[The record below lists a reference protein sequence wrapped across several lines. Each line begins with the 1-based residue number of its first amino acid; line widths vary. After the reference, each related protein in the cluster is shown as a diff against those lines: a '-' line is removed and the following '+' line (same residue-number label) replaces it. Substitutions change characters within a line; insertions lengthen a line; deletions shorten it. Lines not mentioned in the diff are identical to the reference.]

1 MLLLISEL
9 RTLKFHTLT
18 EYNLLR
24 LLDQDKFEAEQII
37 INFFVLEKSHSA
49 FACILHYTFFF
60 FKKNDNKAP
69 QIRMLIQEQ
78 VSKF

>member
-9 RTLKFHTLT
+9 LTLKFYTLT

-37 INFFVLEKSHSA
+37 INFFALEKSHSA
-49 FACILHYTFFF
+49 FACILHCTFFFFF

-69 QIRMLIQEQ
+69 HIRVLI
-78 VSKF
+78 